1 MATEK
6 FNCEAASGESGEY
19 LVARAY
25 DVAALGQS
33 IFEDLAGLFS
43 AIKELSPD
51 GSTIHRL
58 ASIGSYL
65 ADDWANMH
73 NREREAL
80 KPATDSYYEARKAI
94 TQ

>member
-6 FNCEAASGESGEY
+6 FNCDAASGESGEH
-19 LVARAY
+19 LLARAY
-25 DVAALGQS
+25 DVCALGQS
-33 IFEDLAGLFS
+33 IFGDLAGLFS

-65 ADDWANMH
+65 SDDWANLH
-73 NREREAL
+73 DCEREAL
-80 KPATDSYYEARKAI
+80 KPATDSYYQARKAL